1 MYGRCRKAATNSACF
16 GPLWSRC
23 SRRSAADRYRSTTPY
38 GKAIFKTGGR
48 GSAQR
53 AFCSSRWFG
62 QPDRLRGRP
71 VRSSLSGFD
80 LETLGIPRATKPRVG
95 FGLGLLH
102 RLLVVRDALASKSLK
117 LGVFLRAADVHASAL
132 IRVGVKVHGIPSRIS
147 RNDLLRRQAGD
158 IELLFG
164 IGGHVRNEAGRFQQS
179 GGVVGC
185 FAL

>member
-1 MYGRCRKAATNSACF
+1 MYGRCRKVATNSGCF

-23 SRRSAADRYRSTTPY
+23 SRCSAADRYRSTTPY

-48 GSAQR
+48 GSAPR

-95 FGLGLLH
+95 FGLRLRGPLLPDRDGTPPKYFH
-102 RLLVVRDALASKSLK
+102 LPPSLPRLLPPTKK
-117 LGVFLRAADVHASAL
+117 TTQ
-132 IRVGVKVHGIPSRIS
+132 I
-147 RNDLLRRQAGD
+147 Q
-158 IELLFG
+158 
-164 IGGHVRNEAGRFQQS
+164 
-179 GGVVGC
+179 
-185 FAL
+185 